1 MSSKNH
7 DYSTRSKEPTNVTDT
22 LSKIENKLMNS
33 ISDLND
39 EVINLKEIIIK
50 KLQDKTAV
58 FANKV
63 SKLEDKIKNLETQNN
78 KLDHYYHR
86 KNV

>member
-1 MSSKNH
+1 
-7 DYSTRSKEPTNVTDT
+7 
-22 LSKIENKLMNS
+22 MNS

-78 KLDHYYHR
+78 NLDQYYHR

>member
-1 MSSKNH
+1 
-7 DYSTRSKEPTNVTDT
+7 
-22 LSKIENKLMNS
+22 MNS

-78 KLDHYYHR
+78 KLDQYYHR

>member
-1 MSSKNH
+1 M
-7 DYSTRSKEPTNVTDT
+7 T
-22 LSKIENKLMNS
+22 S

-78 KLDHYYHR
+78 KLDQYYHR